1 MDQVE
6 LRRAYR
12 TQESLVRYWA
22 QQAVALCKDI
32 EDESLEE
39 YAAPVRAADKALQ
52 RDRRIIVIG
61 GAKCGKSSILAGLV
75 GAPVIASHRMEGH
88 YLCWRF
94 SCRDGD
100 ATHSRFIP
108 QDHLNGLELVDTAA
122 CSGEAADTCR
132 TLLQGADVIVA
143 VVDSRAPEMSP
154 VWDMLAELPEAL
166 LSSCLLAI
174 TFTDILGAEQILK
187 LKDTLRDLAA
197 TKLKS
202 ERPLPLYQVSPANQS
217 SMQVFRSRVQ
227 DVVSSA
233 RMLRSDIRRLSDRTS
248 DLVDKQSRILR
259 ARHSVSLTD
268 ISFLAGID
276 QEIDV
281 FLANQM
287 KTLDSCLEK
296 LRKALN
302 NTLPPLLQQIRY
314 SFGWTLSPTTLLRL
328 ELMGAD
334 TDRALYHQMEEEVL
348 HQQEAADVRFV
359 ESCKWHWGDVGPR
372 MKKTLE
378 CEIGEFP
385 QHELEKELERLRR
398 NLCRDL
404 YDPFYSMGLRHSFC
418 GLFIAQAGWMRACM
432 IFLCFLLAVG
442 GTLGYMG
449 QDMLGLACVAAA
461 ALVWLGGTL
470 GHQLAYRRICD
481 SISKLTGNLCRDMEA
496 SMSGVMEQLII
507 SRVTAYRNLYTKPRE
522 KVARQN
528 NMLAPLQERQKEI
541 RIHLRSIA
549 PRL

>member
-1 MDQVE
+1 MEQVE

-22 QQAVALCKDI
+22 QQAVTLCKDI
-32 EDESLEE
+32 EDDSLEE
-39 YAAPVRAADKALQ
+39 YAAPVRAADAALQ

-61 GAKCGKSSILAGLV
+61 GEKCGKSSILAGLA
-75 GAPVIASHRMEGH
+75 GAPFIASYRMEGH

-108 QDHLNGLELVDTAA
+108 QEHLNGLELVDTAA
-122 CSGEAADTCR
+122 CTGEAAATCR
-132 TLLQGADVIVA
+132 SLLQGADVVVA
-143 VVDSRAPEMSP
+143 VVDSRSPESSP
-154 VWDMLAELPEAL
+154 VWDMLAELPDSL
-166 LSSCLLAI
+166 RDSCLLAV

-187 LKDTLRDLAA
+187 LKDTLREISAA
-197 TKLKS
+197 KLPH
-202 ERPLPLYQVSPANQS
+202 ERPLALYQVSPANQS

-227 DVVSSA
+227 DAVNSA
-233 RMLRSDIRRLSDRTS
+233 RILRSDIRRLTDRTS

-268 ISFLAGID
+268 MSFLAGID

-281 FLANQM
+281 FLSNQM
-287 KTLDSCLEK
+287 KTLNTCLANLK
-296 LRKALN
+296 SALLD
-302 NTLPPLLQQIRY
+302 TLPPLMQQLRY
-314 SFGWTLSPTTLLRL
+314 SFGWTLSPATLLRL

-334 TDRALYHQMEEEVL
+334 TDRALYHQMEEKVQHLQAE
-348 HQQEAADVRFV
+348 ADVRFV
-359 ESCKWHWGDVGPR
+359 EVCKWHWGEVRPR

-385 QHELEKELERLRR
+385 RQELEKELEKLRR

-404 YDPFYSMGLRHSFC
+404 YDPFYNTGLRHSFC
-418 GLFIAQAGWMRACM
+418 GLFISQAGWMRACM
-432 IFLCFLLAVG
+432 LFLCFLLAVG

-449 QDMLGLACVAAA
+449 QDMPGLACVAAA
-461 ALVWLGGTL
+461 VLVWLGGTL
-470 GHQLAYRRICD
+470 GHQLAYRRI
-481 SISKLTGNLCRDMEA
+481 SSHISQLTQNLCHDMES
-496 SMSGVMEQLII
+496 SMSGVMENLII